1 MMSEGRDADEDVL
14 GDYWVTSWEQQTV
27 QELESEADHQQ
38 HLHAEADAATE
49 KMWALFQS
57 AAQCVAVMYKGAA
70 DSQHSM
76 WVPFQT
82 AAGHITALYKD
93 AVESVRRSGEIGV
106 QAGYQRRNREVLN
119 WARRR
124 RHIRR
129 EELIAFLAGKPP
141 PHRAPHLRGS
151 PRTRISLERMSPRL
165 PSPHHTHMHSHAH
178 TPDPDLNTFRE
189 ALGISGQPGLNVR
202 PPPVGSP
209 TLSSRRRN
217 SAHLPELQ
225 AFICDEIARNK
236 RPAPSSSPTHDVTMD
251 SPQHKRSRYT

>member
-1 MMSEGRDADEDVL
+1 MSEGRDGEEDVL
-14 GDYWVTSWEQQTV
+14 GDCWITSWEQQTV
-27 QELESEADHQQ
+27 QELEGEADHQE
-38 HLHAEADAATE
+38 HLQGEADAAAE
-49 KMWALFQS
+49 KLWSLFQA

-70 DSQHSM
+70 DSQQSM

-93 AVESVRRSGEIGV
+93 AVECVRRGGEVGM
-106 QAGYQRRNREVLN
+106 QAGYQRRTREVLN

-124 RHIRR
+124 RHFRR
-129 EELIAFLAGKPP
+129 EELLAFLAGKTP
-141 PHRAPHLRGS
+141 PHRPAHIRGS

-165 PSPHHTHMHSHAH
+165 PSPHHPHHHNH
-178 TPDPDLNTFRE
+178 NPEPDLSTFRE
-189 ALGISGQPGLNVR
+189 ALGIPGQPAITMR
-202 PPPVGSP
+202 PSAVGSP
-209 TLSSRRRN
+209 ALSSRRRS

-225 AFICDEIARNK
+225 AFLCDEFARNK